1 MGHVGQY
8 INTLWV
14 MWDSTAAHCG
24 SYGIVQQGIVGHTG
38 QYIHALWI
46 IWDSIPVSSGSC
58 GTVICALWVMWDST
72 AAHCGTYGMVA
83 SCCFES
89 SQLLEVTSGLCGTV
103 QLCVVGHVGQ
113 YNDTLWIM

>member
-1 MGHVGQY
+1 M
-8 INTLWV
+8 
-14 MWDSTAAHCG
+14 
-24 SYGIVQQGIVGHTG
+24 GHTG

-72 AAHCGTYGMVA
+72 AAHCGSYGMVA

-113 YNDTLWIM
+113 YNDTLWIMLDSTAVCHVQHTLRQCGKTIGMTKIC